1 MTGRPE
7 KDARLERLAAQ
18 VDDDAGAVAP
28 SDEADGRTLDQL
40 RALRDALRAA
50 GPARAS
56 EGFAERV
63 LERVAEEERM
73 VKLFAQRA
81 RRDRVLVWVQAAS
94 LAALFLAYGGLLALT
109 RVNHVGPRWQEQ
121 PAASERPDA
130 QASVDDAALA
140 FRTAGFSLRAENSD
154 LSIECLRGL
163 KPAVRKRQSTSAP
176 SLRPALILL
185 SSLLPRCTAS
195 G

>member
-7 KDARLERLAAQ
+7 KDARLERLAAE

-28 SDEADGRTLDQL
+28 SDEADRRTLDQL

-109 RVNHVGPRWQEQ
+109 HVNHVGPRWQEQ
-121 PAASERPDA
+121 PAASARPDA
-130 QASVDDAALA
+130 QAAVDDAAPATRSGSRLLA
-140 FRTAGFSLRAENSD
+140 TDFRIRSAWYADFPDRSLTPEA
-154 LSIECLRGL
+154 RGL
-163 KPAVRKRQSTSAP
+163 PPEARSPKPEA
-176 SLRPALILL
+176 
-185 SSLLPRCTAS
+185 
-195 G
+195 

>member
-18 VDDDAGAVAP
+18 VDEDAGVGAP
-28 SDEADGRTLDQL
+28 SDEADRRTLDQL

-50 GPARAS
+50 GPAKAS
-56 EGFAERV
+56 AGFAERV

-121 PAASERPDA
+121 PAASARPDA
-130 QASVDDAALA
+130 QASVDEPALA
-140 FRTAGFSLRAENSD
+140 VQTAGF
-154 LSIECLRGL
+154 GL
-163 KPAVRKRQSTSAP
+163 QDGPSEVAAP
-176 SLRPALILL
+176 ESRFPIPEPRPSL
-185 SSLLPRCTAS
+185 SSLLPRRTAS

>member
-7 KDARLERLAAQ
+7 QDARLERLAAQ
-18 VDDDAGAVAP
+18 VDEDAGVATP
-28 SDEADGRTLDQL
+28 SDGADRRTLDQM

-50 GPARAS
+50 GPAKAS
-56 EGFAERV
+56 AGFAERV

-121 PAASERPDA
+121 PAASARPDA
-130 QASVDDAALA
+130 EASIKDRPRAL
-140 FRTAGFSLRAENSD
+140 RMAGFIVQQDGSDVRSLK
-154 LSIECLRGL
+154 L
-163 KPAVRKRQSTSAP
+163 AVREDVAP
-176 SLRPALILL
+176 RRGRTPKPEA
-185 SSLLPRCTAS
+185 
-195 G
+195 

>member
-7 KDARLERLAAQ
+7 ERARLERLAAQ
-18 VDDDAGAVAP
+18 VDDDAGAPAP
-28 SDEADGRTLDQL
+28 SDEADRRTLDQL
-40 RALRDALRAA
+40 RALRDGLRAA
-50 GPARAS
+50 GPAKAS
-56 EGFAERV
+56 AGFAERV

-73 VKLFAQRA
+73 VKLFKERG
-81 RRDRVLVWVQAAS
+81 RRDGVLVWVQAAS

-121 PAASERPDA
+121 PAASARPDA
-130 QASVDDAALA
+130 QAAGDGAALA
-140 FRTAGFSLRAENSD
+140 FRTAGFSPRCTVAAASLPEPRIPAPQGLGGRLDAEHPKS
-154 LSIECLRGL
+154 
-163 KPAVRKRQSTSAP
+163 
-176 SLRPALILL
+176 RPPL